1 MKFSV
6 ITVVK
11 NSISNI
17 GLTIKSVQ
25 NQSFKNYEHIIFDGR
40 STDGTTEYIK
50 KHLNKNI
57 IYFRKNDK
65 GLYDALNKSLKKAK
79 GQYFVILHS
88 GDFFYSKNSLRD
100 LSKFLKKNEN
110 YDFCFSNILFY
121 NRNKKKLSRVW
132 KIPYYKYHK
141 LNFIKIAHTSLC
153 IKNKISKKFIYDKN
167 FKISADTDYLLKLN
181 KNFKGK
187 YFDNFLL
194 YMEDDGLS
202 NKNKNFLIKLKE
214 DFSIFYREFNLFAII
229 LVIYKIAIKIPG
241 FFRNLK
247 KYERKFHLELK
258 KIHH

>member
-100 LSKFLKKNEN
+100 LSKFLKKKRKLR
-110 YDFCFSNILFY
+110 FLF
-121 NRNKKKLSRVW
+121 L
-132 KIPYYKYHK
+132 
-141 LNFIKIAHTSLC
+141 
-153 IKNKISKKFIYDKN
+153 
-167 FKISADTDYLLKLN
+167 
-181 KNFKGK
+181 K
-187 YFDNFLL
+187 YFILQ
-194 YMEDDGLS
+194 S
-202 NKNKNFLIKLKE
+202 N
-214 DFSIFYREFNLFAII
+214 
-229 LVIYKIAIKIPG
+229 
-241 FFRNLK
+241 
-247 KYERKFHLELK
+247 
-258 KIHH
+258 